1 MKVATY
7 YRGGDDEALVQT
19 GETTTINAAA
29 GSEVIEVLANNLMC
43 DLGRYEQPDY
53 EAVEAVLSKH
63 GLIDEDFRDEWDDED
78 EV

>member
-1 MKVATY
+1 MQAPTY
-7 YRGGDDEALVQT
+7 YRGGDDESLVPT

-29 GSEVIEVLANNLMC
+29 GEEVIEILATQLMC
-43 DLGRYEQPDY
+43 DHGRYEQPDY
-53 EAVEAVLSKH
+53 ESVEAVLTKH